1 MNKRRLWV
9 LYETYPF
16 KVEIGRFKKRSVALK
31 ELEKV
36 KKGLKIEKL
45 EW

>member
-1 MNKRRLWV
+1 MKKRKLWV

-16 KVEIGRFKKRSVALK
+16 KVEIGRFLKKSVALK

-36 KKGLKIEKL
+36 KKGLKIKKM